1 MIIDNLKKIPI
12 IITMNAKRYK
22 QVISIFVIL
31 LLIFITQNHIIN
43 AKPASIP
50 KQDTTTQ
57 SIIEKEPN
65 STSDMKIDDTENQ
78 IRQKLIQQLKENENK
93 IDKVETTM
101 DINTNAVLDSKS
113 SNSKDNENII
123 ASVIDLSKPSLNIDE
138 QKLDN
143 AIKQAEKEGKTTTI
157 ETNNSI
163 VKTAIIDD
171 EKSIVK
177 TTNEKTN
184 ENIKQNNNSND
195 VKNIENKTIDT
206 KKTTITNNDNQKV
219 GETKTNKIE
228 ENTLENK
235 KSKDDTKEIEQK
247 TGFFSNLFKADDK
260 NANKDDNKTQNDNKT
275 SNKQSCSN
283 GENICINAMNGI
295 VIQNTEQIKDPMN
308 IKINDGT
315 KDIYINIMTSGN
327 SDKNKKKQISKNK
340 QKSKQT
346 KIKKSNT
353 KKTVSNKDKYVG
365 DIKNTTA
372 KTFNIKDKQPEV
384 NNNSRNIYILNTIIS
399 IDEDDVI
406 TEDTLEKVQ
415 IDQGSLVQ
423 LMNMPDVSKKTA
435 EVIGNPIVEN
445 KKEPNYKDNYIASA
459 IYKDRDVNNYRLKY
473 GEVAFVDSYI
483 GD

>member
-1 MIIDNLKKIPI
+1 MMIGRIKQTIMKLLSICLFFTLYTLTINAIPSGQLQTETKQAVEDELHDITNTDIDNMEAQL
-12 IITMNAKRYK
+12 
-22 QVISIFVIL
+22 
-31 LLIFITQNHIIN
+31 
-43 AKPASIP
+43 
-50 KQDTTTQ
+50 
-57 SIIEKEPN
+57 
-65 STSDMKIDDTENQ
+65 
-78 IRQKLIQQLKENENK
+78 RQKLTQQLEENEGS
-93 IDKVETTM
+93 IDNNTIANNDNV
-101 DINTNAVLDSKS
+101 INNNPNNNNV
-113 SNSKDNENII
+113 KDEALL
-123 ASVIDLSKPSLNIDE
+123 ASVIDLNKSSLNIDE

-195 VKNIENKTIDT
+195 IKNIENKTIDT

-219 GETKTNKIE
+219 KETKTNKIE

-247 TGFFSNLFKADDK
+247 TGFFSNLLKT
-260 NANKDDNKTQNDNKT
+260 NNTNKENNNNKETPTDNKT

-315 KDIYINIMTSGN
+315 KDIYINIMTSSN
-327 SDKNKKKQISKNK
+327 SNKNIAKPKTKNVKKTAKAKSRKTTSTKKQ
-340 QKSKQT
+340 
-346 KIKKSNT
+346 
-353 KKTVSNKDKYVG
+353 SNKDKYVG
-365 DIKNTTA
+365 DIKNTTT

-384 NNNSRNIYILNTIIS
+384 NNNSRNIYILNTIIG
-399 IDEDDVI
+399 IDENDVI
-406 TEDTLEKVQ
+406 TEDTLDKVQ
-415 IDQGSLVQ
+415 IDQDSLVQ
-423 LMNMPDVSKKTA
+423 LMEMPDVSKKTA

-445 KKEPNYKDNYIASA
+445 KTEPAYKDNYIASA

-473 GEVAFVDSYI
+473 GEVAFVDSYV

>member
-1 MIIDNLKKIPI
+1 MMIGKV
-12 IITMNAKRYK
+12 K
-22 QVISIFVIL
+22 QTTIKLFSLCLFFTL
-31 LLIFITQNHIIN
+31 CSYTIN
-43 AKPASIP
+43 AIQMEQSPNDT
-50 KQDTTTQ
+50 KQAVGNELDNIANT
-57 SIIEKEPN
+57 N
-65 STSDMKIDDTENQ
+65 IDDMENQ
-78 IRQKLIQQLKENENK
+78 LRQRLIQQLKEKESSIDNNSIAYNNDNNINENK
-93 IDKVETTM
+93 QNNN
-101 DINTNAVLDSKS
+101 DI
-113 SNSKDNENII
+113 KDEALL
-123 ASVIDLSKPSLNIDE
+123 ASVIDLNKSSLNIDE

-195 VKNIENKTIDT
+195 NDIKNIENKTIDT

-219 GETKTNKIE
+219 WKTKTNKIE

-247 TGFFSNLFKADDK
+247 TGFFSNLFKNDDK
-260 NANKDDNKTQNDNKT
+260 NVDKNYKNKTQNDNKT

-327 SDKNKKKQISKNK
+327 GNKNTNK
-340 QKSKQT
+340 QKT
-346 KIKKSNT
+346 KNT
-353 KKTVSNKDKYVG
+353 KKTAKAKSRKTTSTKKQSNKDKYVG
-365 DIKNTTA
+365 DIKNTTT

-384 NNNSRNIYILNTIIS
+384 NNNSRNIYILNTIIG
-399 IDEDDVI
+399 IDENDVI
-406 TEDTLEKVQ
+406 TEDTLDKVQ
-415 IDQGSLVQ
+415 IDQDSLVQ
-423 LMNMPDVSKKTA
+423 LMEMPDVSKKTA

-445 KKEPNYKDNYIASA
+445 KTEPAYKDNYIASA

-473 GEVAFVDSYI
+473 GEVAFVDSYV

>member
-1 MIIDNLKKIPI
+1 MMIGKV
-12 IITMNAKRYK
+12 K
-22 QVISIFVIL
+22 QTTIKLFSLCLFFTL
-31 LLIFITQNHIIN
+31 CSYTIN
-43 AKPASIP
+43 AIQTEQSPNDT
-50 KQDTTTQ
+50 KQAVENELNNIANT
-57 SIIEKEPN
+57 N
-65 STSDMKIDDTENQ
+65 IDDMENQ
-78 IRQKLIQQLKENENK
+78 LRQKLIQQLKEKESSIDNNSIAHDNDNNINK
-93 IDKVETTM
+93 NKQNNNDM
-101 DINTNAVLDSKS
+101 
-113 SNSKDNENII
+113 KDEALL
-123 ASVIDLSKPSLNIDE
+123 ASVIDLNKSSLNIDE

-195 VKNIENKTIDT
+195 NNIKNIENKTIDT

-247 TGFFSNLFKADDK
+247 TGFFSNLFKNDDK
-260 NANKDDNKTQNDNKT
+260 NVDKNYKNKTQNDNKT

-315 KDIYINIMTSGN
+315 KDIYINIITSSN
-327 SDKNKKKQISKNK
+327 SSKNIAK
-340 QKSKQT
+340 PKT
-346 KIKKSNT
+346 KNT
-353 KKTVSNKDKYVG
+353 KKTAKAKSRKTTSTKKQSNKDKYVG
-365 DIKNTTA
+365 DIKNTTT

-384 NNNSRNIYILNTIIS
+384 NNNSRNIYILNTIIG
-399 IDEDDVI
+399 IDENDVI
-406 TEDTLEKVQ
+406 TEDTLDKVQ
-415 IDQGSLVQ
+415 IDQNSLVQ
-423 LMNMPDVSKKTA
+423 LMEMPDVSKKTA

-445 KKEPNYKDNYIASA
+445 KTEPAYKDNYIASA

-473 GEVAFVDSYI
+473 GEVAFVDSYV

>member
-1 MIIDNLKKIPI
+1 MIGRIKQTIMKLLSICLFFTLYTLTINAVPSGQLQTETKQAVENDLHDITNTDIDNMEAQL
-12 IITMNAKRYK
+12 
-22 QVISIFVIL
+22 
-31 LLIFITQNHIIN
+31 
-43 AKPASIP
+43 
-50 KQDTTTQ
+50 
-57 SIIEKEPN
+57 
-65 STSDMKIDDTENQ
+65 
-78 IRQKLIQQLKENENK
+78 RQKLIQQLEENEGS
-93 IDKVETTM
+93 IDNNTIANNDNV
-101 DINTNAVLDSKS
+101 INNNPNNNNV
-113 SNSKDNENII
+113 KDEALL
-123 ASVIDLSKPSLNIDE
+123 ASVIDLNKPSLNIDE

-195 VKNIENKTIDT
+195 NNIKNIEKKTIDT

-219 GETKTNKIE
+219 EETKTNKIE

-260 NANKDDNKTQNDNKT
+260 NTKKDDNKTQNDNKT

-315 KDIYINIMTSGN
+315 KDIYINIMTSSN
-327 SDKNKKKQISKNK
+327 SSKNIAKPKTKNVKKTAKAKSKKMTSTKKQ
-340 QKSKQT
+340 
-346 KIKKSNT
+346 
-353 KKTVSNKDKYVG
+353 SNKDKYVG
-365 DIKNTTA
+365 DIKNTTT

-384 NNNSRNIYILNTIIS
+384 NNNSRNIYILNTIIG
-399 IDEDDVI
+399 IDENDVI
-406 TEDTLEKVQ
+406 TEDTLDKVQ
-415 IDQGSLVQ
+415 IDQDGLVQ
-423 LMNMPDVSKKTA
+423 LMEMPDVSKKTA

-445 KKEPNYKDNYIASA
+445 KTEPAYKDNYIASA

-473 GEVAFVDSYI
+473 GEVAFVDSYV

>member
-1 MIIDNLKKIPI
+1 MMIGRI
-12 IITMNAKRYK
+12 K
-22 QVISIFVIL
+22 QTIMKLLSICLFFTL
-31 LLIFITQNHIIN
+31 CSYTIN
-43 AKPASIP
+43 AIQTEQSPNDT
-50 KQDTTTQ
+50 KQAVENELDNIANT
-57 SIIEKEPN
+57 N
-65 STSDMKIDDTENQ
+65 IDDMENQ
-78 IRQKLIQQLKENENK
+78 LRQKLIQQLKENESS
-93 IDKVETTM
+93 ID
-101 DINTNAVLDSKS
+101 NNATADDV
-113 SNSKDNENII
+113 NII
-123 ASVIDLSKPSLNIDE
+123 NNNPNNNDIKDEALLASVIDLSKSSLNIDE

-195 VKNIENKTIDT
+195 KNIKNIENKTIDT

-219 GETKTNKIE
+219 VETKTNKIE

-260 NANKDDNKTQNDNKT
+260 NTKKDDNKT
-275 SNKQSCSN
+275 
-283 GENICINAMNGI
+283 
-295 VIQNTEQIKDPMN
+295 KDPMN

-315 KDIYINIMTSGN
+315 KDIYINIITSGN
-327 SDKNKKKQISKNK
+327 SNKNIAKPK
-340 QKSKQT
+340 T
-346 KIKKSNT
+346 KNT
-353 KKTVSNKDKYVG
+353 KKTAKAKSKKTTSTKKQSNKDKYVG

-372 KTFNIKDKQPEV
+372 KTLTIYDKQPEA
-384 NNNSRNIYILNTIIS
+384 NNNSRNIYILNTIIG
-399 IDEDDVI
+399 IDENDVI
-406 TEDTLEKVQ
+406 TEDTLDKVQ
-415 IDQGSLVQ
+415 IDQNSLVQ
-423 LMNMPDVSKKTA
+423 LMEMPDISKKTA

-445 KKEPNYKDNYIASA
+445 KTEPAYKDNYIASA

-473 GEVAFVDSYI
+473 GEVAFVDSYV

>member
-1 MIIDNLKKIPI
+1 
-12 IITMNAKRYK
+12 MNTKRYK

-50 KQDTTTQ
+50 QQDTTQ

-101 DINTNAVLDSKS
+101 DINANAVLDSKS

-184 ENIKQNNNSND
+184 KNIKQNNNGND

-228 ENTLENK
+228 ENTLLLK
-235 KSKDDTKEIEQK
+235 
-247 TGFFSNLFKADDK
+247 L
-260 NANKDDNKTQNDNKT
+260 NDIHYK
-275 SNKQSCSN
+275 
-283 GENICINAMNGI
+283 
-295 VIQNTEQIKDPMN
+295 IQ
-308 IKINDGT
+308 
-315 KDIYINIMTSGN
+315 
-327 SDKNKKKQISKNK
+327 
-340 QKSKQT
+340 
-346 KIKKSNT
+346 
-353 KKTVSNKDKYVG
+353 
-365 DIKNTTA
+365 
-372 KTFNIKDKQPEV
+372 
-384 NNNSRNIYILNTIIS
+384 
-399 IDEDDVI
+399 
-406 TEDTLEKVQ
+406 
-415 IDQGSLVQ
+415 Q
-423 LMNMPDVSKKTA
+423 LMM
-435 EVIGNPIVEN
+435 
-445 KKEPNYKDNYIASA
+445 
-459 IYKDRDVNNYRLKY
+459 L
-473 GEVAFVDSYI
+473 
-483 GD
+483 

>member
-1 MIIDNLKKIPI
+1 MMIGRIKQTIMKLLSICLFFTLYTLTINAVPSGQLQTETKQAVEDDLHDITNTDIDNMEAQL
-12 IITMNAKRYK
+12 
-22 QVISIFVIL
+22 
-31 LLIFITQNHIIN
+31 
-43 AKPASIP
+43 
-50 KQDTTTQ
+50 
-57 SIIEKEPN
+57 
-65 STSDMKIDDTENQ
+65 
-78 IRQKLIQQLKENENK
+78 RQKLIQQLEENEGS
-93 IDKVETTM
+93 IDNNTIANNDNV
-101 DINTNAVLDSKS
+101 INNNPNNNNV
-113 SNSKDNENII
+113 KDEALL
-123 ASVIDLSKPSLNIDE
+123 ASVIDLNKSSLNIDE

-195 VKNIENKTIDT
+195 NNIKNIEKKTIDT
-206 KKTTITNNDNQKV
+206 KKTTITNNDNQNV
-219 GETKTNKIE
+219 VETKTNKIE

-260 NANKDDNKTQNDNKT
+260 NTKKDDNKTQNDNKT

-315 KDIYINIMTSGN
+315 KDIYINIMTSSN
-327 SDKNKKKQISKNK
+327 SSKNIAKPKTKNVKKTAKAKSKKMTSTKKQ
-340 QKSKQT
+340 
-346 KIKKSNT
+346 
-353 KKTVSNKDKYVG
+353 SNKDKYVG
-365 DIKNTTA
+365 DIKNTTT

-384 NNNSRNIYILNTIIS
+384 NNNSRNIYILNTIIG
-399 IDEDDVI
+399 IDENDVI
-406 TEDTLEKVQ
+406 TEDTLDKVQ
-415 IDQGSLVQ
+415 IDQDGLVQ
-423 LMNMPDVSKKTA
+423 LMEMPDVSKKTA

-445 KKEPNYKDNYIASA
+445 KTEPAYKDNYIASA

-473 GEVAFVDSYI
+473 GEVAFVDSYV

>member
-195 VKNIENKTIDT
+195 NNIKNIENKTIDT

-235 KSKDDTKEIEQK
+235 KSKDDTKEIEQE

-327 SDKNKKKQISKNK
+327 SDKNKKKHISKKK
-340 QKSKQT
+340 QKS
-346 KIKKSNT
+346 

>member
-1 MIIDNLKKIPI
+1 MMIGRI
-12 IITMNAKRYK
+12 K
-22 QVISIFVIL
+22 QTTIKLFSLFL
-31 LLIFITQNHIIN
+31 FFTLCTHTIN
-43 AKPASIP
+43 ASQIEQPLP
-50 KQDTTTQ
+50 DDTKQAVENELNNITNT
-57 SIIEKEPN
+57 N
-65 STSDMKIDDTENQ
+65 IDDMENQ
-78 IRQKLIQQLKENENK
+78 LRQKLIQQLKENESSIDNNSIAHDNDNNINK
-93 IDKVETTM
+93 NKQNNN
-101 DINTNAVLDSKS
+101 DI
-113 SNSKDNENII
+113 KDEALL
-123 ASVIDLSKPSLNIDE
+123 ASVIDLNKSSLNIDE

-184 ENIKQNNNSND
+184 ENTKPNNNNND
-195 VKNIENKTIDT
+195 NDIKNIENKTIDT
-206 KKTTITNNDNQKV
+206 KKTTITNNDDQKV
-219 GETKTNKIE
+219 EETKTNEIE

-247 TGFFSNLFKADDK
+247 TGFFSNLFKNDDK
-260 NANKDDNKTQNDNKT
+260 NVDKNYKNKTQNDNKT

-327 SDKNKKKQISKNK
+327 GNKNTNK
-340 QKSKQT
+340 QKT
-346 KIKKSNT
+346 KNT
-353 KKTVSNKDKYVG
+353 KKTAKAKSRKMTSTKKQSNKDKYVG
-365 DIKNTTA
+365 DIKNTTT

-384 NNNSRNIYILNTIIS
+384 NNNSRNIYILNTIIG
-399 IDEDDVI
+399 IDENDVI
-406 TEDTLEKVQ
+406 TEDTLDKVQ
-415 IDQGSLVQ
+415 IDQDSLVQ
-423 LMNMPDVSKKTA
+423 LMEMPDVSKKTA

-445 KKEPNYKDNYIASA
+445 KTEPAYKDNYIASA

-473 GEVAFVDSYI
+473 GEVAFVDSYV

>member
-1 MIIDNLKKIPI
+1 MIGRIKQTIMKLLSICLFFTLYTLTINAIPSGQLQTEAKQAVENDLHDITNTDIDNMEAQL
-12 IITMNAKRYK
+12 
-22 QVISIFVIL
+22 
-31 LLIFITQNHIIN
+31 
-43 AKPASIP
+43 
-50 KQDTTTQ
+50 
-57 SIIEKEPN
+57 
-65 STSDMKIDDTENQ
+65 
-78 IRQKLIQQLKENENK
+78 RQKLIQQLKENEGSIDNNTIANNDNVINNK
-93 IDKVETTM
+93 PNNNNV
-101 DINTNAVLDSKS
+101 
-113 SNSKDNENII
+113 KDEALL
-123 ASVIDLSKPSLNIDE
+123 ASVIDLNKSSLNIDE

-195 VKNIENKTIDT
+195 NDIKNIENKTIDT

-219 GETKTNKIE
+219 EETITNKIE

-260 NANKDDNKTQNDNKT
+260 KTNKNDNKTQNDNKT
-275 SNKQSCSN
+275 SNKQSCGN

-315 KDIYINIMTSGN
+315 KDIYINIMTSSN
-327 SDKNKKKQISKNK
+327 SSKNIAK
-340 QKSKQT
+340 QKT
-346 KIKKSNT
+346 KNT
-353 KKTVSNKDKYVG
+353 KKTAKAKSRKTTSTKKQSNKDKYVG
-365 DIKNTTA
+365 DIKNTTT

-384 NNNSRNIYILNTIIS
+384 NNNSRNIYILNTIIG
-399 IDEDDVI
+399 IDENDVI
-406 TEDTLEKVQ
+406 TEDTLDKVQ
-415 IDQGSLVQ
+415 IDQDSLVQ
-423 LMNMPDVSKKTA
+423 LMEMPDVSKKTA

-445 KKEPNYKDNYIASA
+445 KTEPAYKDNYIASA

-473 GEVAFVDSYI
+473 GEVAFVDSYV

>member
-184 ENIKQNNNSND
+184 ENIKQNRA
-195 VKNIENKTIDT
+195 KNRI
-206 KKTTITNNDNQKV
+206 
-219 GETKTNKIE
+219 
-228 ENTLENK
+228 
-235 KSKDDTKEIEQK
+235 
-247 TGFFSNLFKADDK
+247 F
-260 NANKDDNKTQNDNKT
+260 
-275 SNKQSCSN
+275 
-283 GENICINAMNGI
+283 
-295 VIQNTEQIKDPMN
+295 
-308 IKINDGT
+308 
-315 KDIYINIMTSGN
+315 
-327 SDKNKKKQISKNK
+327 
-340 QKSKQT
+340 
-346 KIKKSNT
+346 
-353 KKTVSNKDKYVG
+353 
-365 DIKNTTA
+365 
-372 KTFNIKDKQPEV
+372 
-384 NNNSRNIYILNTIIS
+384 
-399 IDEDDVI
+399 
-406 TEDTLEKVQ
+406 
-415 IDQGSLVQ
+415 
-423 LMNMPDVSKKTA
+423 
-435 EVIGNPIVEN
+435 
-445 KKEPNYKDNYIASA
+445 
-459 IYKDRDVNNYRLKY
+459 
-473 GEVAFVDSYI
+473 
-483 GD
+483 

>member
-1 MIIDNLKKIPI
+1 MMIGRIKQTIMKLLSICLFFTLYTLTINAVPLGQLQTETKQAVEDDLHDITNTDIDNMEAQL
-12 IITMNAKRYK
+12 
-22 QVISIFVIL
+22 
-31 LLIFITQNHIIN
+31 
-43 AKPASIP
+43 
-50 KQDTTTQ
+50 
-57 SIIEKEPN
+57 
-65 STSDMKIDDTENQ
+65 
-78 IRQKLIQQLKENENK
+78 RQKLIQQLKENEGSIDNNTIANNDNVINNK
-93 IDKVETTM
+93 PNNN
-101 DINTNAVLDSKS
+101 DI
-113 SNSKDNENII
+113 KDEALL
-123 ASVIDLSKPSLNIDE
+123 ASVIDLNKPSLNIDE

-184 ENIKQNNNSND
+184 ENIKQNNNGND
-195 VKNIENKTIDT
+195 IKNIENKTIDT

-219 GETKTNKIE
+219 VETKTNKIE

-247 TGFFSNLFKADDK
+247 TGFLSNLFRADDK
-260 NANKDDNKTQNDNKT
+260 NTKKDDNKTQNDNKT

-327 SDKNKKKQISKNK
+327 GNKNTNK
-340 QKSKQT
+340 PKT
-346 KIKKSNT
+346 KNT
-353 KKTVSNKDKYVG
+353 KKTAKAKSRKTTSTKKQSNKDKYVG
-365 DIKNTTA
+365 DIKNTTT

-384 NNNSRNIYILNTIIS
+384 NNNSRNIYILNTIIG
-399 IDEDDVI
+399 IDENDVI
-406 TEDTLEKVQ
+406 TEDTLDKVQ
-415 IDQGSLVQ
+415 IDQNSLVQ
-423 LMNMPDVSKKTA
+423 LMEMPDVSKKTA

-445 KKEPNYKDNYIASA
+445 KTEPAYKDNYIASA

-473 GEVAFVDSYI
+473 GEVAFVDSYV

>member
-1 MIIDNLKKIPI
+1 
-12 IITMNAKRYK
+12 
-22 QVISIFVIL
+22 
-31 LLIFITQNHIIN
+31 
-43 AKPASIP
+43 
-50 KQDTTTQ
+50 
-57 SIIEKEPN
+57 
-65 STSDMKIDDTENQ
+65 
-78 IRQKLIQQLKENENK
+78 
-93 IDKVETTM
+93 
-101 DINTNAVLDSKS
+101 
-113 SNSKDNENII
+113 
-123 ASVIDLSKPSLNIDE
+123 
-138 QKLDN
+138 
-143 AIKQAEKEGKTTTI
+143 
-157 ETNNSI
+157 
-163 VKTAIIDD
+163 
-171 EKSIVK
+171 
-177 TTNEKTN
+177 
-184 ENIKQNNNSND
+184 
-195 VKNIENKTIDT
+195 
-206 KKTTITNNDNQKV
+206 
-219 GETKTNKIE
+219 
-228 ENTLENK
+228 
-235 KSKDDTKEIEQK
+235 
-247 TGFFSNLFKADDK
+247 
-260 NANKDDNKTQNDNKT
+260 
-275 SNKQSCSN
+275 
-283 GENICINAMNGI
+283 MNGI

>member
-1 MIIDNLKKIPI
+1 MMIGKV
-12 IITMNAKRYK
+12 K
-22 QVISIFVIL
+22 QTTIKLFSLCLFFTL
-31 LLIFITQNHIIN
+31 CSYTIN
-43 AKPASIP
+43 AIQTEQSPNDT
-50 KQDTTTQ
+50 KQAVENELDNIANT
-57 SIIEKEPN
+57 N
-65 STSDMKIDDTENQ
+65 IDDMENQ
-78 IRQKLIQQLKENENK
+78 LRQKLIQQLKENESSIDNNSIAHDNDNNINK
-93 IDKVETTM
+93 NKQNNNDM
-101 DINTNAVLDSKS
+101 
-113 SNSKDNENII
+113 KDEALL
-123 ASVIDLSKPSLNIDE
+123 ASVIDLNKSSLNIDE

-195 VKNIENKTIDT
+195 NEIKNIENKTIDT

-219 GETKTNKIE
+219 EETKTNKIE

-260 NANKDDNKTQNDNKT
+260 NTKKDDNKTQNDNKT

-315 KDIYINIMTSGN
+315 KDIYINIMTSSN
-327 SDKNKKKQISKNK
+327 SSKNIAKPKTKNVKKTAKAKSKKMTSTKKQ
-340 QKSKQT
+340 
-346 KIKKSNT
+346 
-353 KKTVSNKDKYVG
+353 SNKDKYVG
-365 DIKNTTA
+365 DIKNTTT

-384 NNNSRNIYILNTIIS
+384 NNNSRNIYILNTIIG
-399 IDEDDVI
+399 IDENDVI
-406 TEDTLEKVQ
+406 TEDTLDKVQ
-415 IDQGSLVQ
+415 IDQDGLVQ
-423 LMNMPDVSKKTA
+423 LMEMPDVSKKTA

-445 KKEPNYKDNYIASA
+445 KTEPAYKDNYIASA

-473 GEVAFVDSYI
+473 GEVAFVDSYV

>member
-1 MIIDNLKKIPI
+1 
-12 IITMNAKRYK
+12 MNAKRYK

-184 ENIKQNNNSND
+184 KNIKQNNNGND

-247 TGFFSNLFKADDK
+247 TGFFSNLFKNDDK
-260 NANKDDNKTQNDNKT
+260 NVDKNYKNKTQNDNKT

-283 GENICINAMNGI
+283 GENICINAINGI

-327 SDKNKKKQISKNK
+327 GNKNIAK
-340 QKSKQT
+340 QKT
-346 KIKKSNT
+346 KNT
-353 KKTVSNKDKYVG
+353 KKTAKAKSKKTTSTKKQSNKDKYVG

-423 LMNMPDVSKKTA
+423 LMNTPDVSKKTA

>member
-1 MIIDNLKKIPI
+1 
-12 IITMNAKRYK
+12 MNAKRYK